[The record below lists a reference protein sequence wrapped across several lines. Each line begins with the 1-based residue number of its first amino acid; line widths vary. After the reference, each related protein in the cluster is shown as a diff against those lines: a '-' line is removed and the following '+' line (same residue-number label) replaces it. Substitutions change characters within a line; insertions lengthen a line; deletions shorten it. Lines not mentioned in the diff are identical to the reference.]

1 MSSIEVRNF
10 CDIEADLLSQTS
22 FHHEVDMQSVDC
34 NYYDSDTFNQIPADG
49 PTFSLFHA
57 NSRSLNKNLES
68 FLDFLSTLDHDFSVI
83 GFSETWLGN
92 NRSPLVQIE
101 DYIFVENHRTLR
113 KGVGVGLFASNKL
126 SFVKR
131 DDIIESVFIEIKAS
145 NGKNYNSPILV
156 GVIYRPPHGQV
167 QCFNDHLSELLSKI
181 SNDNLQSYIMGD
193 FNFDL
198 LKSSSSDFLQL
209 LYSNNFL
216 PTITRPTHVTNQSV
230 SLIYNILT
238 NTTCDSN
245 YRTGVFITDISDH
258 FPIFLRTHPCQ
269 DNEESGFYARNYSE
283 SNVNYFM
290 STMHNIEWNV
300 INEIVHVNDAYN
312 TFFSIFGN
320 HYEKS
325 FPMSYV
331 RPRRSR
337 KKRHPWISAGI
348 LQSIKR
354 KNKLYKKY
362 LRDASD
368 DGTHF
373 RIYRNKLNH
382 VIRIAK
388 KNYFSSKFNSCKND
402 LKRTWEVIN
411 NVLHKSKKDKF
422 LYPTSFYHG
431 YGEITDKKT
440 IADAFNDFF
449 VNVGPTLASSIK
461 SNANAS
467 KYLKGSNPSTMY
479 LAPTDEN
486 EVVKISLSCLQP
498 NKAAGFDGIKP
509 GIVKKVIPLISQPL
523 TYIINRSLETG
534 IVPDHIKVAK
544 VVPIFKK
551 GDPMRC
557 DNYRPISIPSCFSKI
572 FERLVHNRLYNF
584 FTKSNVLYNGQY
596 GFRPNHSTELALAHA
611 ILKPL
616 EYSPRSKQKI
626 NRNFFRLVKG
636 F

>member
-101 DYIFVENHRTLR
+101 DYIFN
-113 KGVGVGLFASNKL
+113 
-126 SFVKR
+126 
-131 DDIIESVFIEIKAS
+131 
-145 NGKNYNSPILV
+145 
-156 GVIYRPPHGQV
+156 
-167 QCFNDHLSELLSKI
+167 
-181 SNDNLQSYIMGD
+181 NLQSYIMGD

-230 SLIYNILT
+230 SLIDNILT
-238 NTTCDSN
+238 NTTCNSN

-290 STMHNIEWNV
+290 STMRNIEWNV
-300 INEIVHVNDAYN
+300 INEIVDVNDAYN

-373 RIYRNKLNH
+373 RIYRNKLKH

-486 EVVKISLSCLQP
+486 EVVKISMSCLQP
-498 NKAAGFDGIKP
+498 KKAAGFDGIKP

-523 TYIINRSLETG
+523 TYITNRSLETG

-557 DNYRPISIPSCFSKI
+557 DNYRPISILSCFSKI

-611 ILKPL
+611 INHLNTAL
-616 EYSPRSKQKI
+616 DQKQKI